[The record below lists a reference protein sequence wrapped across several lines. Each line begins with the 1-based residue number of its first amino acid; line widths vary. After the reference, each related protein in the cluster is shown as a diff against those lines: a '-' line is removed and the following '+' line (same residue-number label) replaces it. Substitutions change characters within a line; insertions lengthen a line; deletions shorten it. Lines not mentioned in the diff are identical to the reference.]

1 MNIAFFDIDGTLAN
15 GFDVPES
22 AQKALSQLRKNG
34 TLVFICTGRPINYV
48 KEHFGAY
55 ADGYICF
62 NGRYAEL
69 NDTVLYDEPLTKEEE
84 ILLRSRLEEL
94 HAGYHFYNNAGS
106 YQGGWIDGS
115 YHIYPEGERPVYNFN
130 IHFKDFEHYK
140 NIAEGMKDLV
150 VFNPHGPMLHA
161 DATVLGKDKGT
172 AIQHVVASL
181 QIPFENTY
189 AFGDGAN
196 DICMLKAVAHGIAMG
211 NALPEVKKVAEF
223 VTSDIGNDGIFHAL
237 KHYELI

>member
-15 GFDVPES
+15 GLDVPLS
-22 AQKALSQLRKNG
+22 AQLALKQLRKNG

-48 KEHFGAY
+48 KEHFGEY

-94 HAGYHFYNNAGS
+94 HAGYHFYNNDGS
-106 YQGGWIDGS
+106 YEGGWIDGN
-115 YHIYPEGERPVYNFN
+115 YHIYSEGDRPVYNFN

-140 NIAEGMKDLV
+140 SIAEGMKNLV

-211 NALPEVKKVAEF
+211 NALPEVKKVAEL
-223 VTSDIGNDGIFHAL
+223 VTDSIDHDGIRNAL
-237 KHYELI
+237 QHYHLL